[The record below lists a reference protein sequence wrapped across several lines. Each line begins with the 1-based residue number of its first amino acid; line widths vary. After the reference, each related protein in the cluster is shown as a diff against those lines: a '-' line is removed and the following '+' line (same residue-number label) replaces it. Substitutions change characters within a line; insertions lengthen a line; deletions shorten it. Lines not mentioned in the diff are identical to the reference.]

1 MKINNRLSEIGE
13 YHFKKI
19 EDKKRQLIL
28 DGEKIYDFGIG
39 EPDIKPKQ
47 EIIESLI
54 EALKEDNFYK
64 YPPYEGIEELKKAII
79 KFYKEVYEVCL
90 SIEEVKILIGSKEG
104 ISNVFPAVCD
114 IGDLAIIPSIG
125 YPVYSIAPKLWG
137 VETYKMKLHYNKGYL
152 PGLDDIPKYIRNK
165 AKLLMVNYPNNPT
178 GAVSNIDFYNELHS
192 FSKIYDIVICNDNAY
207 GEILDY
213 NIKPLSILSSG
224 KENAVE
230 FGSFSKTFS
239 MTGFRLGYV
248 VGDKNVLKRIMK
260 IKTNVDSGQFGPIQ
274 SAGIRALNIF
284 NNMDI
289 NNIYNERRREVEKIL
304 EQKKLTFFKGQGTFY
319 VWVKVPNGY
328 KDNDLV
334 EEFLDKYR
342 IIVTPGSVFGGEG
355 EDYFRI
361 ALTKDFE
368 EIRGAFSRIKEY

>member
-1 MKINNRLSEIGE
+1 MKINNRLNEIGE

-47 EIIESLI
+47 EIVESLI
-54 EALKEDNFYK
+54 EALKEDDFYK

-79 KFYKEVYEVCL
+79 KFYKEVYEVDL
-90 SIEEVKILIGSKEG
+90 SMEEVKILIGSKEG

-137 VETYKMKLHYNKGYL
+137 VETYEMKIQYNKEYL
-152 PGLDDIPKYIRNK
+152 PVLDDIPKYVRGK

-178 GAVSNIDFYNELHS
+178 GAIANIDFYKELHS

-207 GEILDY
+207 GEILNY
-213 NIKPLSILSSG
+213 NIKPLSILSCG
-224 KENAVE
+224 KENAIE

-248 VGDKNVLKRIMK
+248 VGDRNVLKRIMK
-260 IKTNVDSGQFGPIQ
+260 IKTNVDSGQFIPIQ
-274 SAGIRALNIF
+274 SCGIRALNIF
-284 NNMDI
+284 NSLGVK
-289 NNIYNERRREVEKIL
+289 NIYNDRRKEVEIIL
-304 EQKKLTFFKGQGTFY
+304 NEKKLTFFKGQGTFY

-342 IIVTPGSVFGGEG
+342 IIVTPGSVFGSEGEG
-355 EDYFRI
+355 YFRI
-361 ALTKDFE
+361 ALTKSVE